1 MKSGFCYYSFRIYRA
16 AWVSKT
22 GGDQIQNSRYLSSG
36 LGAGVLR
43 KLRGKNWG
51 HRLVVTLMKP
61 VWSALSSA
69 LSTQQ
74 YSEHSAVLS
83 SALRSRVSYKIM
95 IISPFKENWVL
106 FLNPI
111 HPSRSSSN
119 ATSLHKPSM
128 IEPRW
133 NFLFTPLSRY
143 FILTSLITT
152 FNFLWS
158 KLHTCLYSHI

>member
-111 HPSRSSSN
+111 HPSRSSST
-119 ATSLHKPSM
+119 ATSLHKPYM

-133 NFLFTPLSRY
+133 NFLFSPLSRY

-152 FNFLWS
+152 FNFL
-158 KLHTCLYSHI
+158 